1 MANDTQ
7 ETPKPRGSCLG
18 KLVSLFTFA
27 GVAGLGVAVWFI
39 FQPQDMS
46 DLKGTGVSSSGT
58 KARDLRQVL
67 KNAVNQSF
75 PLSLTE
81 EEINLYLKDTL
92 EAKQAGLLEPFVTI
106 TSARVRLEKERAEV
120 IIVRSVMGRPFTT
133 SMYFRI
139 EQLVELNDRS
149 VTNVIRDGGT
159 YFPQMPDSP
168 IAQKLMKGGRFGQLV
183 VPQGFSLLV
192 LPSFEKLAGVYKTEL
207 SSAFEE
213 MSRITVEEGKL
224 VLDPRPDGAGGS
236 ALPGP
241 GGTF

>member
-1 MANDTQ
+1 MANDKQ
-7 ETPKPRGSCLG
+7 ETPKRRGSCLG

-39 FQPQDMS
+39 FQPQDLS
-46 DLKGTGVSSSGT
+46 DIQGTAASASGA

-67 KNAVNQSF
+67 RNAVNQSF

-81 EEINLYLKDTL
+81 EEINLYIKQTL
-92 EAKQAGLLEPFVTI
+92 AAKQGGVLEPFVTLQDV
-106 TSARVRLEKERAEV
+106 RVRLEKERAEV
-120 IIVRSVMGRPFTT
+120 IIVRSVMGRPLTT
-133 SMYFRI
+133 SMYFRV
-139 EQLVELNDRS
+139 EQLIELNDRA

-159 YFPQMPDSP
+159 YFPQMPESP
-168 IAQKLMKGGRFGQLV
+168 LAQKLMKGGRFGQLV

-213 MSRITVEEGKL
+213 MARITVEEGKL
-224 VLDPRPDGAGGS
+224 VLDPRPDGGS

-241 GGTF
+241 EGTF

>member
-1 MANDTQ
+1 MADEKQ
-7 ETPKPRGSCLG
+7 ESPKRRGSCLG

-39 FQPQDMS
+39 FQPQDLS
-46 DLKGTGVSSSGT
+46 DLKGTSPVSASGA

-67 KNAVNQSF
+67 KNAVHQSF

-81 EEINLYLKDTL
+81 EEINLYLKQSL
-92 EAKQAGLLEPFVTI
+92 AAKQGGLLEKFVTLDDV
-106 TSARVRLEKERAEV
+106 RVRLEKERAEV
-120 IIVRSVMGRPFTT
+120 IIVRSVMGRPMTT
-133 SMYFRI
+133 SMYFRV
-139 EQLVELNDRS
+139 EQVIELNDRA
-149 VTNVIRDGGT
+149 VTNVMRNGGT

-183 VPQGFSLLV
+183 VPQGFSHLV
-192 LPSFEKLAGVYKTEL
+192 LPSFGKLAGVYKTEL

-213 MSRITVEEGKL
+213 MARITIEDGTL
-224 VLDPRPDGAGGS
+224 VLDPRPDGGS

-241 GGTF
+241 SGTF

>member
-1 MANDTQ
+1 MADEKQ
-7 ETPKPRGSCLG
+7 ESPKRRGSCLG

-39 FQPQDMS
+39 AQPQDLS
-46 DLKGTGVSSSGT
+46 DIKGTSPALSGT

-81 EEINLYLKDTL
+81 EEINLYLKQSL
-92 EAKQAGLLEPFVTI
+92 AAKQGGFLEKFVTI
-106 TSARVRLEKERAEV
+106 DDVRVRLEKERAEV
-120 IIVRSVMGRPFTT
+120 IIVRSVMGKPMTT
-133 SMYFRI
+133 SMYFRV
-139 EQLVELNDRS
+139 EQVIELNDRA
-149 VTNVIRDGGT
+149 VTNVMRNGGT
-159 YFPQMPDSP
+159 YFPQMPESP

-207 SSAFEE
+207 SNAFEE
-213 MSRITVEEGKL
+213 MARITIEDGKL
-224 VLDPRPDGAGGS
+224 VLDPRPDGGS

-241 GGTF
+241 SGTF